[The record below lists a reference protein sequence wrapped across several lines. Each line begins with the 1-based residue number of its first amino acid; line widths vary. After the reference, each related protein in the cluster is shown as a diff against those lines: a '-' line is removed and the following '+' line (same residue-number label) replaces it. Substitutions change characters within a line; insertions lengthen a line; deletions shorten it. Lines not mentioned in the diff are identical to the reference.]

1 MLAGHNGSGK
11 STLWHR
17 SLADDVQVPL
27 VNADRMMVS
36 ILPEV
41 NSEGALPLWAAHL
54 RDTDESWM
62 RVAQKGVQ
70 AFVGHA
76 MNAKVPFA
84 METVFSHW
92 VEREDGTF
100 ESKVDLIRDMQ
111 DAGYFVLLVF
121 VGLASVE
128 LSVSRVATRVMEH
141 GHGVAESKLRERFP
155 RTQKAIAAALKVA
168 DASLLADNSRDQKQA
183 FTVCRAEI
191 SGDETFDIRRGE
203 GPAPPKVITRWLDVV
218 AARP

>member
-1 MLAGHNGSGK
+1 M
-11 STLWHR
+11 
-17 SLADDVQVPL
+17 PL

-36 ILPEV
+36 ILPEA
-41 NSEGALPLWAAHL
+41 NSEGILPSWAVHL

-100 ESKVDLIRDMQ
+100 ESKIDLIRDMQ
-111 DAGYFVLLVF
+111 EAGYFVLLIF

-128 LSVSRVATRVMEH
+128 LSVSRVATRVLLH
-141 GHGVAESKLRERFP
+141 GHGVAEPKLRERFA
-155 RTQKAIAAALKVA
+155 RTQKAVAAALKVA
-168 DASLLADNSRDQKQA
+168 DASLLTDNSRDQRQA
-183 FTVCRAEI
+183 FTVCRVEI
-191 SGDETFDIRRGE
+191 AGSRTFDIRLGE

-218 AARP
+218 AVTP

>member
-1 MLAGHNGSGK
+1 VLAGHNGSGK

-17 SLADDVQVPL
+17 SLADEMQVPL

-41 NSEGALPLWAAHL
+41 NSEGALPPWAADL

-100 ESKVDLIRDMQ
+100 ESKVDRIRDMQ

-128 LSVSRVATRVMEH
+128 LSVSRVATRVIEH
-141 GHGVAESKLRERFP
+141 GHGVAEAKLRERFP
-155 RTQKAIAAALKVA
+155 RTQKAVAAALKVA
-168 DASLLADNSRDQKQA
+168 DASLATKHSTSDVARDLRRRRSSRD
-183 FTVCRAEI
+183 
-191 SGDETFDIRRGE
+191 G
-203 GPAPPKVITRWLDVV
+203 
-218 AARP
+218 